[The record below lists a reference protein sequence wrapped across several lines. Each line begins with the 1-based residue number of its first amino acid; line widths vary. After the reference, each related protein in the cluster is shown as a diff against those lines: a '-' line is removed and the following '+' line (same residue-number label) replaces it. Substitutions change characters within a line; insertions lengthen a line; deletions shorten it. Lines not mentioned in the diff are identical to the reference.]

1 MRELISLAAYAP
13 PTMPTEH
20 TVRRVLTK
28 LKMRMGVA
36 DAGPLLHQDAFE
48 RASLVALDLS
58 AQPAGGFLR
67 DALDVELQRWLMTS
81 TPANWLNL
89 LVLPPCDDSDL
100 VGSWATAAGH
110 QLLAPP
116 QRHALTALQ
125 PPELPELDGSGLL
138 VIPRLERWFIRQRS
152 GLRLVR
158 ELLARLSALERHC
171 LIGCNSWAWRFLVK
185 AIGADALLPQP
196 RTLAPTD
203 ASRLRDW
210 FAGHAVDDQ
219 GRRITFRTTLSG
231 QDVLAT
237 DDAGK
242 LVNNHLQQ
250 LAARSL
256 GIPWVA
262 GQLWRASLNVR
273 TGDDKVSDR
282 ARRAIADDERTV
294 WVASIEDCSLPRGHE
309 DRSLLALHALLIH
322 GALTAQ
328 ELAAVL
334 PATGE
339 PDVMPALVAAGWVQR
354 EARLYRVSAGAY
366 PALRQ
371 ALQSAGMPLGRM

>member
-1 MRELISLAAYAP
+1 MSLLITLAAYEP
-13 PTMPTEH
+13 PAMPTEH
-20 TVRRVLTK
+20 TVHRVLTR
-28 LKMRMGVA
+28 LKKRLGV
-36 DAGPLLHQDAFE
+36 DDDGPALQQNGLE
-48 RASLVALDLS
+48 RASLAALD
-58 AQPAGGFLR
+58 AVTQPGGAILR
-67 DALDVELQRWLMTS
+67 EALDVELQGWLKTR
-81 TPANWLNL
+81 TPAHWLNL
-89 LVLPPCDDSDL
+89 LVLPPCDDSGL
-100 VGSWATAAGH
+100 VEAWASAAGH

-116 QRHALTALQ
+116 QRHELTALHD
-125 PPELPELDGSGLL
+125 PELPELDGSGLL
-138 VIPRLERWFIRQRS
+138 VIPRLEQWFIRQRN

-196 RTLAPTD
+196 RTLTPTD

-210 FAGHAVDDQ
+210 FAEHAVDDQ
-219 GRRITFRTTLSG
+219 GRRITFRTTQSG

-262 GQLWRASLNVR
+262 VQLWRASLNVR
-273 TGDDKVSDR
+273 TGDDQVSDR

-294 WVASIEDCSLPRGHE
+294 WVASSDDCSLPSGHE

-322 GALTAQ
+322 GELTAQ

-334 PATGE
+334 PPTGE
-339 PDVMPALVAAGWVQR
+339 PDVMPALGAAGWVQR

-371 ALQSAGMPLGRM
+371 ALQFAGMPLGRM